1 MKTAQRRIPDLILE
15 QYLLGELPPEEEA
28 QIGKAVDSD
37 PELYRRLKE
46 IEASTSD
53 ILKTYPP
60 HDMASRIRDRLEREK
75 NDSNENDL
83 VLPNSRT
90 GIGSTTLFFRR
101 AALPIA
107 AVLVIFAGAFALRG
121 TFQPQTSDI
130 EITRAKGGSS
140 IRVFRKTT
148 GGSEELR
155 DGAVAARRD
164 LIQLGYSTGGLR
176 YGAILSIDGR
186 GTITFHLPQGYSGGK
201 LEAPELDPQPG
212 AMLNFAYELDD
223 APSFE
228 RFFLVLSAKPFSLS
242 TVLDSAKKLAGRPE
256 AANSPLPLGP
266 DFIQQSFMLKKTG
279 GGT

>member
-1 MKTAQRRIPDLILE
+1 MKTKRRRIPDIILE
-15 QYLLGELPPEEEA
+15 QYILKELPPEEEA
-28 QIGKAVDSD
+28 EIGKSIDSD
-37 PELYRRLKE
+37 PDLNRRIKE
-46 IEASTSD
+46 IETSNSE
-53 ILKTYPP
+53 ILEQYPP
-60 HDMASRIRDRLEREK
+60 HTIAARIQDRLEHDTSLFDK
-75 NDSNENDL
+75 DDL
-83 VLPNSRT
+83 VLPRRPGVLGGTS
-90 GIGSTTLFFRR
+90 FFRR

-107 AVLVIFAGAFALRG
+107 AALVVFAGALSLRG
-121 TFQPQTSDI
+121 TFKPQTSDT
-130 EITRAKGGSS
+130 ETTRAKGGYS

-155 DGAVAARRD
+155 DGAAAARRD

-186 GTITFHLPQGYSGGK
+186 GAITFHLPQGYSGGK

-212 AMLNFAYELDD
+212 TMLNFAYELDD

-242 TVLDSAKKLAGRPE
+242 TVLDNAKKLAGRSE
-256 AANSPLPLGP
+256 AADSPLPLGP